1 MRRVLTGC
9 CISAVVIL
17 IILFGKGWVANAQGG
32 GVIRGKVTGDGN
44 VALSNVTVRAYYKED
59 ITGIIQWTYAGQ
71 VTTDSTGN
79 YTISGLNAG
88 IYHISFNEV
97 FPVPG
102 YFAEFY
108 NNAAD
113 QFSATDI
120 PLAAGATVS
129 NINARLSS
137 GAHIQ
142 GKVTD
147 LQGKALSNI
156 RVLALD
162 NNNSFQAAFETDANG
177 NYAIRSLTAGSYR
190 IVFEDTRQP
199 SIYRRG
205 YFNNAL
211 EQENATVI
219 TVATD
224 QIVDNINMQLN
235 RLSFITGKVTDVQ
248 NRPLANIQLTAQQSS
263 MEEIGEVISE
273 VWHDRVFAQ
282 TDIGGN
288 YILGGLPEGTYRV
301 RFSDP
306 GGWKYSREYY
316 NNTVDPKAASLLTVT
331 LNTTTTNINA
341 QLALRGAITGRIINR
356 QGEPLDQ
363 VEVTA
368 EARDISLPVNRWE
381 VARITRSNANGEYTL
396 CCLDADSYRLRFLD
410 TQNRYMAEYYNHV
423 YYDYNSPLDDV
434 TMVTVTAE
442 ITTTGIDAQLSR
454 PSTLISRVT
463 NQQNQPISDLS
474 LTLYR
479 YSSVG
484 NGEWYNTYIYPDRI
498 QDAYVMG
505 VRPGRYRLQFE
516 DGRDPDRYVGEFYD
530 NAPDINTAK
539 DITVTEEAT
548 VTITA
553 VLADK
558 ARVDGRVT
566 DHNGASIP
574 NIMVS
579 AWRLFPSHQQSSWQQ
594 VANTNTDPNGYYSLS
609 GLTPDTYR
617 IGFAVMYPPGAFAGE
632 FYDNA
637 SMIDDATD
645 IVVRE
650 GEATLH
656 IDAQLGRPGRLSG
669 RVTNTNGEPLAD
681 IVVGFYLYLHSD
693 SNNSHWYPAG
703 STQTDFNGVY
713 TSPGLGSGL
722 YRVGFQDYRNI
733 YHSGYYPHAGYL
745 ENAATVS
752 VTSEI
757 TLTDINI
764 QLPTNP
770 FLWPPFA
777 QDDQL
782 VIMEGATSST
792 LTTGMSSVLA
802 NDRTEAGPL
811 QATIVALP
819 SHGVVNLNL
828 DGSFTYTHNGDEAA
842 SDFFTYS
849 VNDGARQ
856 SNVARVAITVQP
868 INDPPVAGNDSATVS
883 RGQSVTVLDS
893 GTKSLIANDSDPDSI
908 ILTATLKTGPT
919 HGVATINANGTF
931 TYTHDGSAGATDSFA
946 YQATDNLGASAVATV
961 TVLINPFTFSKT
973 VGIAGI
979 KPLCTPVD
987 EIHAPVG
994 TTIVYCYTL
1003 RNIGDAPL
1011 TTHTLVDSHLGLL
1024 LTSHVHEVAPGATFS
1039 VTFTQTL
1046 TISTTNVATWT
1057 VTSATEQGV
1066 AAPTTNMARN
1076 AATVRIAGPADDSDD
1091 DTIPDNQEKAG
1102 DIDGDNI
1109 PNFLDTDADGD
1120 GKLDKEEVGS
1130 NPAQPVDSDQD
1141 GIPDYLDQ
1149 QSGVLQRQ
1157 LFLPVVKR

>member
-1 MRRVLTGC
+1 MRRVLIGC
-9 CISAVVIL
+9 CISTVVIL
-17 IILFGKGWVANAQGG
+17 IILSGYGWVANAQGT

-44 VALSNVTVRAYYKED
+44 VALANVIVRAYVKED
-59 ITGIIQWTYAGQ
+59 FMGIIQWTYAGQ
-71 VTTDSTGN
+71 VTTNGTGN
-79 YTISGLNAG
+79 YTISNLNAG
-88 IYHISFNEV
+88 TYHISFNEV

-113 QFSATDI
+113 QVSATDI

-129 NINARLSS
+129 NINAKLSS

-156 RVLALD
+156 RVFALD
-162 NNNSFQAAFETDANG
+162 NNNSFQSAFETDVNG
-177 NYAIRSLTAGSYR
+177 NYEIRNLMAGGYR
-190 IVFEDTRQP
+190 IAFEDTRQP
-199 SIYRRG
+199 PIYRRG

-224 QIVDNINMQLN
+224 QLVNNINMQLN
-235 RLSFITGKVTDVQ
+235 RLSFITGKVTDAQ
-248 NRPLANIQLTAQQSS
+248 NRPLVNIQLTAQQSS
-263 MEEIGEVISE
+263 MEEIGGVISE
-273 VWHDRVFAQ
+273 VWRDRASAQ
-282 TDIGGN
+282 TDTAGN
-288 YILGGLPEGTYRV
+288 YILSGLLEGAYRV

-306 GGWKYSREYY
+306 GGWKYSKEYY
-316 NNTVDPKAASLLTVT
+316 NNVVDPRAASLLTVT

-341 QLALRGAITGRIINR
+341 QLALRGAITGKITNR

-368 EARDISLPVNRWE
+368 EVRDISLPVNRWE

-410 TQNRYMAEYYNHV
+410 TQNRYMAEYYNNL
-423 YYDYNSPLDDV
+423 YYDYNSSLDDV

-474 LTLYR
+474 VTLYG
-479 YSSVG
+479 YSPVG
-484 NGEWYNTYIYPDRI
+484 GGAWYNTYIYSERI

-505 VRPGRYRLQFE
+505 VRPGRYRIQFE
-516 DGRDPDRYVGEFYD
+516 DGRDPDRYVGEFYN
-530 NAPDINTAK
+530 NAPDINTAT

-548 VTITA
+548 VTVTA

-558 ARVDGRVT
+558 ARIDGRVT
-566 DHNGASIP
+566 ELNGAAIP
-574 NIMVS
+574 NIRVN
-579 AWRLFPSHQQSSWQQ
+579 AWRLFPSQQQSSWQE
-594 VANTNTDPNGYYSLS
+594 VANTNTDQNGYYSLS

-617 IGFAVMYPPGAFAGE
+617 IGFAVMYPPETFAGE
-632 FYDNA
+632 FYNNVA
-637 SMIDDATD
+637 MIDDATD
-645 IVVRE
+645 IVVHE
-650 GEATLH
+650 GEATLQ

-669 RVTNTNGEPLAD
+669 RVTNTNGESLAN
-681 IVVGFYLYLHSD
+681 IAVSFYLYRQSD
-693 SNNSHWYPAG
+693 PSNSHWYPAG

-722 YRVGFQDYRNI
+722 YRVGFQDYSNS
-733 YHSGYYPHAGYL
+733 YHTGFYNNVGYL
-745 ENAATVS
+745 ENAATIT
-752 VTSEI
+752 VTPEV
-757 TLTDINI
+757 TVTGINM

-777 QDDQL
+777 QDDEI
-782 VIMEGATSST
+782 VVEEGATTNLLATSV
-792 LTTGMSSVLA
+792 SSVLA
-802 NDRTEAGPL
+802 NDRAEAGPL
-811 QATIVALP
+811 QATVVAMP
-819 SHGVVNLNL
+819 KHGVLNVNP
-828 DGSFTYTHNGDEAA
+828 DGSFSYTHNGDEAT

-849 VNDGARQ
+849 VNDSARQ
-856 SNVARVAITVQP
+856 SNIAKVTITIQP
-868 INDPPVAGNDSATVS
+868 VNDPPVAGNDSATVS

-893 GTKSLIANDSDPDSI
+893 GAKSLLANDSDPDSSV
-908 ILTATLKTGPT
+908 LTATLKTVPA
-919 HGVATINANGTF
+919 HGTVTITANGAF
-931 TYTHDGSAGATDSFA
+931 TYTHDGSAGTSDSFA

-961 TVLINPFTFSKT
+961 TVAINPFTFSKT
-973 VGIAGI
+973 VGMAGI

-1003 RNIGDAPL
+1003 RNTGDAPL
-1011 TTHTLVDSHLGLL
+1011 TTHSLVDSHLGSL
-1024 LTSHVHEVAPGATFS
+1024 LTNHVHTVAPGAVFS

-1046 TISTTNVATWT
+1046 TISTTNIATWT
-1057 VTSATEQGV
+1057 VTSAAEQAV
-1066 AAPTTNMARN
+1066 AAPSTNIART
-1076 AATVRIAGPADDSDD
+1076 AATVRIAGPTDDSDG

-1102 DIDGDNI
+1102 DSDGDNI

-1120 GKLDKEEVGS
+1120 GKFDKDEVGS
-1130 NPAQPVDSDQD
+1130 NPAQPADSDQD
-1141 GIPDYLDQ
+1141 GIPDYLDS
-1149 QSGVLQRQ
+1149 QSAPLQRQ
-1157 LFLPVVKR
+1157 LFLPVIQR